1 MRRVLLVAMTTGYQT
16 RAFGEAADRLGVELV
31 LATDRCHQLDD
42 PWRDGAVPVRFHD
55 EPGFLGSIT
64 HAASR
69 RPLTGVLG
77 VGENV
82 GIIPCTSAQTFLFTQ
97 TNPGS
102 PTIVGT
108 KKRSVRCFHKRPN
121 PVSPG
126 RRDCEPYAPLDSC
139 GQSRTVCYICPGFTA
154 IC

>member
-77 VGENV
+77 VGDR
-82 GIIPCTSAQTFLFTQ
+82 PALFAALAADAL
-97 TNPGS
+97 
-102 PTIVGT
+102 
-108 KKRSVRCFHKRPN
+108 
-121 PVSPG
+121 G
-126 RRDCEPYAPLDSC
+126 RRGHPPDAARASGNKLA
-139 GQSRTVCYICPGFTA
+139 SRRRLPKPRARKTGGS
-154 IC
+154 